1 MTYII
6 QKLPDHSRPS
16 TWWSFV
22 ASILSVRYQ
31 ADVIWK
37 AKVLSKLLKYT
48 NKKSLKLITNIC
60 SFVSTPGIIFPLNKG
75 RFLKIIRR
83 GWRMPWWNRY
93 KLLDKS
99 TNRDQLIN
107 ASISFS
113 KLIYLITKNNLW
125 SLYLIAIIPNKYSS
139 KLALSSNLFFVGFF
153 SVATHLIG
161 RLYDS

>member
-1 MTYII
+1 MVTYII

-31 ADVIWK
+31 TDVIWK

-48 NKKSLKLITNIC
+48 NKKPLKLITNIC

-75 RFLKIIRR
+75 RFLKIIRK

-125 SLYLIAIIPNKYSS
+125 SLYLIVIIPNKYSS
-139 KLALSSNLFFVGFF
+139 KLALSSNLFFVGFLF
-153 SVATHLIG
+153 RYNPSNW
-161 RLYDS
+161 